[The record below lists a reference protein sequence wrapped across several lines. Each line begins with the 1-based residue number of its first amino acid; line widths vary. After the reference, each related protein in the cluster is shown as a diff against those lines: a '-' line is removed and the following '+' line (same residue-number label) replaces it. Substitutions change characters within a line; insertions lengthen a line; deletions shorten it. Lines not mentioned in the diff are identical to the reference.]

1 MADCAGC
8 DDKGCYGEGRDC
20 YGLADLTRKR
30 FEADPELRRLHAAAT
45 SVEGDF
51 YGRYT
56 RLEEVIVFAERLGV
70 KKMGIAFCI
79 GLEEEAREAQ
89 RILSRRFEVH
99 SVCCKAGGVSK
110 DDMGLKKIRDDRYE
124 AMCNPVGQAELLNRL
139 GCELNVICG
148 LCVGHD
154 AIFSRVSKAPVVT
167 LIAKDRVLAHN
178 PAAALYCRYV
188 RRRFEEGGKR

>member
-8 DDKGCYGEGRDC
+8 DDKSCYGEGRDC

-154 AIFSRVSKAPVVT
+154 AIFSRASKAPVVT

>member
-8 DDKGCYGEGRDC
+8 DDKACYGEGRDC